1 MSLIRCHFLLITG
14 LLFASIGLHSQENIE
29 LPDFG
34 DSSGAIISPAQER
47 KLGEN
52 FVRQLRK
59 LAPLVTDP
67 EVEDYIQQL
76 GRSLS
81 DHTDYHNEFEFFVI
95 DSNVVNAF
103 AVPGGFVAFHTGL
116 ILRTENESEL
126 ASVMGH
132 EIVHVTQRHG
142 ARGIEA
148 GRRMNMPA
156 MAAMFAAIAL
166 TAIDPEAGAAAI
178 MATQAAAQQFQINF
192 TRSNEKEADALGI
205 RLVAAAGY
213 DTRKMA
219 DFFEKMQR
227 ASRFTD
233 PGLIPEYLRTHPITV
248 NRIAEAR
255 GRAERIRPSVIREDS
270 YQYHLVK
277 AKLEV
282 RAQFDPAEAV
292 SIFEYKLKNKD
303 YVHREVARYGYAL
316 ALSEAG
322 HFKKAQSEISD
333 LVQDY
338 PTVVPFHL
346 AAGAIE
352 SKVRKYDQAITHFR
366 KAYTLEPENRAAVYG
381 YVDSLLNIKS
391 SANAKKVLSNYG
403 LSDRRD
409 PKYYNLLAKA
419 ESGLGDEV
427 NSFTAT
433 AEYYLSV
440 GEYAHAAEQLRL
452 ARRTKTLSNYQRQK
466 IIYRL
471 GQIEKLILEMEQDKL
486 R

>member
-1 MSLIRCHFLLITG
+1 MSLIRCHFLVITG

-103 AVPGGFVAFHTGL
+103 AVPGGFIAFHTGL

-205 RLVAAAGY
+205 QLVAAAGY

-292 SIFEYKLKNKD
+292 SIFEYKMKNKD
-303 YVHREVARYGYAL
+303 YVHPEVARYGYAL

-322 HFKKAQSEISD
+322 HFEKAQSEISD
-333 LVQDY
+333 LIQDY

-409 PKYYNLLAKA
+409 PKYYN
-419 ESGLGDEV
+419 
-427 NSFTAT
+427 
-433 AEYYLSV
+433 
-440 GEYAHAAEQLRL
+440 
-452 ARRTKTLSNYQRQK
+452 
-466 IIYRL
+466 I
-471 GQIEKLILEMEQDKL
+471 
-486 R
+486 

>member
-1 MSLIRCHFLLITG
+1 MSLIRRHFLLLTG

-205 RLVAAAGY
+205 RLVATAGY

-282 RAQFDPAEAV
+282 RAHFDPAEAV

-333 LVQDY
+333 LIQDY

-346 AAGAIE
+346 AAGTIE

-366 KAYTLEPENRAAVYG
+366 KAYTLKPEKQA
-381 YVDSLLNIKS
+381 
-391 SANAKKVLSNYG
+391 
-403 LSDRRD
+403 SD
-409 PKYYNLLAKA
+409 Y
-419 ESGLGDEV
+419 
-427 NSFTAT
+427 
-433 AEYYLSV
+433 
-440 GEYAHAAEQLRL
+440 
-452 ARRTKTLSNYQRQK
+452 
-466 IIYRL
+466 
-471 GQIEKLILEMEQDKL
+471 M
-486 R
+486 

>member
-1 MSLIRCHFLLITG
+1 MSLIRRHFLLLTG

-333 LVQDY
+333 LIQDY

-346 AAGAIE
+346 AAGTIE
-352 SKVRKYDQAITHFR
+352 
-366 KAYTLEPENRAAVYG
+366 L
-381 YVDSLLNIKS
+381 SLI
-391 SANAKKVLSNYG
+391 
-403 LSDRRD
+403 
-409 PKYYNLLAKA
+409 
-419 ESGLGDEV
+419 
-427 NSFTAT
+427 
-433 AEYYLSV
+433 
-440 GEYAHAAEQLRL
+440 H
-452 ARRTKTLSNYQRQK
+452 
-466 IIYRL
+466 I
-471 GQIEKLILEMEQDKL
+471 
-486 R
+486 

>member
-1 MSLIRCHFLLITG
+1 MVRVFYHILVLSIVLLMAMNIHG
-14 LLFASIGLHSQENIE
+14 QENIE

-34 DSSGAIISPAQER
+34 DSAGAIISPEQER

-67 EVEDYIQQL
+67 EVEDYIQYI

-81 DHTDYHNEFEFFVI
+81 DHSNYYGDFEFFVI
-95 DSNVVNAF
+95 DSNVINAF

-116 ILRTENESEL
+116 ILETANESEL

-132 EIVHVTQRHG
+132 EISHVTQRHG
-142 ARGIEA
+142 ARSIEA

-166 TAIDPEAGAAAI
+166 TAVNPEAGAAAI
-178 MATQAAAQQFQINF
+178 MATQAAAAQYQINF

-205 RLVAAAGY
+205 RLVADAGY
-213 DTRKMA
+213 DTAKMA

-227 ASRFTD
+227 ASRFSD

-255 GRAERIRPSVIREDS
+255 GRAESVRPSIVKEDS

-292 SIFEYKLKNKD
+292 SIFEHKLKNKS
-303 YVHREVARYGYAL
+303 YVYPEVARYGYAL

-322 HFKKAQSEISD
+322 HFKKARSEIYG

-338 PTVVPFHL
+338 PMVVSFRL

-352 SKVRKYDQAITHFR
+352 SKARRYGEAMAHYRKGYS
-366 KAYTLEPENRAAVYG
+366 LEPDNRATVYG
-381 YVDSLLNIKS
+381 YVDALLHVNR
-391 SANAKKVLSNYG
+391 AVQAKKILLAYG

-409 PKYYNLLAKA
+409 PRFYNLLAQA
-419 ESGLGDEV
+419 ESKLGDEV

-433 AEYYLSV
+433 AEYYLSM
-440 GEYAHAAEQLRL
+440 GEFAHAAEQLRL

-471 GQIEKLILEMEQDKL
+471 EEIEKLILEMEKD
-486 R
+486 RR

>member
-1 MSLIRCHFLLITG
+1 MCLRDR
-14 LLFASIGLHSQENIE
+14 SI
-29 LPDFG
+29 D
-34 DSSGAIISPAQER
+34 
-47 KLGEN
+47 
-52 FVRQLRK
+52 
-59 LAPLVTDP
+59 
-67 EVEDYIQQL
+67 
-76 GRSLS
+76 
-81 DHTDYHNEFEFFVI
+81 NE
-95 DSNVVNAF
+95 AY
-103 AVPGGFVAFHTGL
+103 
-116 ILRTENESEL
+116 
-126 ASVMGH
+126 
-132 EIVHVTQRHG
+132 
-142 ARGIEA
+142 
-148 GRRMNMPA
+148 
-156 MAAMFAAIAL
+156 
-166 TAIDPEAGAAAI
+166 
-178 MATQAAAQQFQINF
+178 
-192 TRSNEKEADALGI
+192 ALGI
-205 RLVAAAGY
+205 QLVAAAGY

-292 SIFEYKLKNKD
+292 SIFEYKMKNKD
-303 YVHREVARYGYAL
+303 YVHPEVARYGYAL

-322 HFKKAQSEISD
+322 HFEKAQSEISD
-333 LVQDY
+333 LIQHY

-440 GEYAHAAEQLRL
+440 GEYAHAAEQLRMESS
-452 ARRTKTLSNYQRQK
+452 TKTLSNYQRQK